1 MTNKL
6 DFAGLTLKDAL
17 DIAII
22 IEDDARE
29 RYQELADQLEL
40 HHTGE
45 AAELFRFMLE
55 QETKHGDEL
64 REHRKRLFGE
74 ARVEVDR
81 THIPEVETA
90 DYDAARAFMS
100 SHQALRV
107 ALANESRAFDFFDRA
122 LNHVKDDEVA
132 QLFKQLRTDEMDH
145 RSRVQK
151 ALDNLGP
158 EDASRPDDSVD
169 EPVSQD

>member
-1 MTNKL
+1 MMNKL
-6 DFAGLTLKDAL
+6 DFAGLSLKEAL

-45 AAELFRFMLE
+45 AAEFFRFMLD
-55 QETKHGDEL
+55 QETKHGNEL
-64 REHRKRLFGE
+64 REYRKRLFGD

-100 SHQALRV
+100 PHQALRV

-122 LNHVKDDEVA
+122 LNYVKDNEVA
-132 QLFKQLRTDEMDH
+132 QLFKQLRADELDH
-145 RSRVQK
+145 LNRVQK
-151 ALDNLGP
+151 VLGDLGP
-158 EDASRPDDSVD
+158 EDASQPDDFVD